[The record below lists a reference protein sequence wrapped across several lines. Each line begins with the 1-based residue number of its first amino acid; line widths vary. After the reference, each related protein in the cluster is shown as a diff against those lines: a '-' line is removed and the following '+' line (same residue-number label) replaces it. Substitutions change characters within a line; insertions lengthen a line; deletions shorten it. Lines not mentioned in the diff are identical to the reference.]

1 MGRRVTKASMSTRA
15 SEYKYV
21 LSMGDKLGEY
31 VDEWIAV
38 VDNKVVARGNSA
50 KEVYEKAK
58 EYDSSKTPFIMRV
71 PTSKVMV
78 L

>member
-1 MGRRVTKASMSTRA
+1 MEGYMTATT
-15 SEYKYV
+15 SEYQYV
-21 LSMGDKLGEY
+21 LSMGDELGEHAN
-31 VDEWIAV
+31 EWIAV
-38 VDNKVVARGNSA
+38 VDNKIVAREKNA

-58 EYDSSKTPFIMRV
+58 SYDSSKTPFIMRA

>member
-1 MGRRVTKASMSTRA
+1 MTATM
-15 SEYKYV
+15 SEYQYV
-21 LSMGDKLGEY
+21 ISMGDELGEY
-31 VDEWIAV
+31 ADEWIAV
-38 VDNKVVARGNSA
+38 VDNKIVARGKNA

-58 EYDSSKTPFIMRV
+58 SYDSSKMPFIMRV

>member
-1 MGRRVTKASMSTRA
+1 MTATM
-15 SEYKYV
+15 SEYQYV
-21 LSMGDKLGEY
+21 LSMGDELGEY
-31 VDEWIAV
+31 ADEWIAV
-38 VDNKVVARGNSA
+38 VDNKIVARGKNA

-58 EYDSSKTPFIMRV
+58 SYDSSKMPFIMRV